1 MSHLDTGGGF
11 DADTHAFVLGGQAA
25 DGIIECRGDRGAAE
39 PGKDN
44 MLDDQRAA
52 VIETFFDLV
61 DEQAA
66 NALALGFGDNDAA
79 AFRLGGG
86 PA

>member
-1 MSHLDTGGGF
+1 
-11 DADTHAFVLGGQAA
+11 
-25 DGIIECRGDRGAAE
+25 
-39 PGKDN
+39 
-44 MLDDQRAA
+44 MLDNQGAA